1 MNHISTL
8 FKLIPNWFT
17 SQIGIIQLIV
27 SVITTFVSVYTLSV
41 LVRDR
46 KKNKKLE
53 EFNLV
58 ISLKEK
64 LFDSVNHR
72 YFMYLCF
79 TNESSLPIS
88 ILDLALGHTAQIKDN
103 NYSALATALVY
114 SVTITESKRGNENH
128 EVVVYDG
135 STAQLPIV
143 IQPFSSYGRYIAFYT
158 EEQDSSILYNQYN
171 TLLVQTSR
179 NSMNIELTSC
189 VNFRDYS
196 YTKNN
201 IIEHINADSTHTSS
215 N

>member
-1 MNHISTL
+1 MSHNFEL
-8 FKLIPNWFT
+8 FTIIPNWFAK
-17 SQIGIIQLIV
+17 QIGVIQLII

-46 KKNKKLE
+46 KKNRMLE

-64 LFDSVNHR
+64 LFDSVSHR

-79 TNESSLPIS
+79 TNESSLPVS
-88 ILDLALGHTAQIKDN
+88 ILDLAVGLTEQIKDN
-103 NYSALATALVY
+103 NISEIATALVY
-114 SVTITESKRGNENH
+114 SVTITESKKRNEDN

-143 IQPFSSYGRYIAFYT
+143 IQPFSSYGGYVAFYT

-179 NSMNIELTSC
+179 GSMNIGLSSG
-189 VNFRDYS
+189 VDFRDYS
-196 YTKNN
+196 YTKTNT
-201 IIEHINADSTHTSS
+201 IEHFKTSS
-215 N
+215 